1 MADQLSRV
9 NFEKNVTDFRIC
21 YKLYLYKNNL
31 CERYP
36 LLFFRKGKSSGYLQ
50 NDGMFFLKFVS
61 ELYKNIVRHN
71 K

>member
-36 LLFFRKGKSSGYLQ
+36 LLFFSKRKEQRVSS
-50 NDGMFFLKFVS
+50 K
-61 ELYKNIVRHN
+61 
-71 K
+71 